1 MELITEHAR
10 FKLPTLSVI
19 FEYYSVIY
27 ILLFTV
33 N

>member
-10 FKLPTLSVI
+10 FKLHTLSVI